1 VAVTG
6 LSSEENQELSTLR
19 VLGFIFSLAISG
31 LLGCRMK
38 KKKKKKKNE
47 KSLKVVEIRDRAGL
61 VGSYIVAAA
70 DRAAPRG

>member
-1 VAVTG
+1 VAVAG

-38 KKKKKKKNE
+38 KKKKKNE

>member
-1 VAVTG
+1 VAAAG

-47 KSLKVVEIRDRAGL
+47 EKV
-61 VGSYIVAAA
+61 
-70 DRAAPRG
+70 